1 MNIAEPK
8 RRVVAL
14 IVLGAFAL
22 LTSGCG
28 GGGGG
33 EEANPTTTARTM
45 TTMTTTSETMGNVA
59 AGKSVFA
66 SAGCGGCHTFKA
78 ASATGT
84 TGPNL
89 DKHLAEHMKEEGGA
103 IDEHVKESIL
113 EPDAEIAEGYKAGV
127 MQSYRGKLSQEQIND
142 LVAFIVANV
151 PG

>member
-14 IVLGAFAL
+14 IFLSAFAL

-28 GGGGG
+28 GGGG
-33 EEANPTTTARTM
+33 EANPTTTART
-45 TTMTTTSETMGNVA
+45 TTMTTSQTMGNVA
-59 AGKSVFA
+59 AGKAVFA
-66 SAGCGGCHTFKA
+66 SAGCGGCHTFTA

-127 MQSYRGKLSQEQIND
+127 MQSYRGRLSQEQIND